1 MSRIVK
7 YIDSQDGAAPVAG
20 RPNDERGMRSIPD
33 MRRERS
39 TNRPAAGSANASLPS
54 LPRRGLL
61 SVGALLAAWLAWPG
75 GAAAGEALE
84 ALEAPLAPQAYA
96 PLSAEFRSAVTRL
109 AILPHDAATA
119 EAISGTYRE
128 TQPGLVGGVEAG
140 RHRTGIPV
148 GVGPA
153 RFRINVPY
161 LQISSAVFGGLRGAA
176 KKKIQ
181 AFRDALTKDLVNADR
196 QPLKNSSLAL
206 DVHRHISSLSAVE
219 AQLLSSTAGI
229 PDTTGAALFVGFD
242 DFKMDIDGK
251 RAILILTASAA
262 LRRRSDN
269 KLLYSRTMTY
279 QDTDTLENWTKDELA
294 LWRDYTNFAAHY
306 LARELA
312 GETFFRQLMPLTLT
326 PRATASAR
334 RQLEGRFVSD
344 SPAPELAWDAA
355 LRETEGEAG
364 NGEALPEPIAISELA
379 WDIEI
384 YDAHRIVYRG
394 RASAP
399 SHVLS
404 DALTPCRTY
413 RWSVRPSYGRG
424 KDTGYGDWMRL
435 VSAEGAESSAA
446 FKGRNGLIGRE
457 ASAAPAYTQDFPE
470 LEISCSGGSRRS
482 APRP

>member
-1 MSRIVK
+1 MTDRS
-7 YIDSQDGAAPVAG
+7 
-20 RPNDERGMRSIPD
+20 NDERGMWSIPA
-33 MRRERS
+33 MHRERS
-39 TNRPAAGSANASLPS
+39 TNRPVAGLTSASPPS
-54 LPRRGLL
+54 FPRCGL
-61 SVGALLAAWLAWPG
+61 SGVGVLLAAWLTWPG
-75 GAAAGEALE
+75 VAAAGDALD

-96 PLSAEFRSAVTRL
+96 PMSAEFRSAVARL
-109 AILPHDAATA
+109 AILPRDAATA
-119 EAISGTYRE
+119 EAISGTYRK

-148 GVGPA
+148 GVGPVKLS
-153 RFRINVPY
+153 IDVPY

-176 KKKIQ
+176 KKKTQ

-196 QPLKNSSLAL
+196 QPLKHSSLAL
-206 DVHRHISSLSAVE
+206 DVHRYISNLSTVE
-219 AQLLSSTAGI
+219 AQLLSSTEGI

-251 RAILILTASAA
+251 RATLILTASAA

-269 KLLYSRTMTY
+269 TLLYSRTMTY
-279 QDTDTLENWTKDELA
+279 QDTDTLENWTKDKLA

-344 SPAPELAWDAA
+344 SPALELAWDAV
-355 LRETEGEAG
+355 LRETDGEAG
-364 NGEALPEPIAISELA
+364 NGEALPEAIATSELA

-384 YDAHRIVYRG
+384 YDAHRIVYSG
-394 RASAP
+394 RALAP

-413 RWSVRPSYGRG
+413 RWSVRPSYGSG
-424 KDTGYGDWMRL
+424 KDTRYGDWMRL

-446 FKGRNGLIGRE
+446 FKGRNGLVGRQ

-470 LEISCSGGSRRS
+470 LRITCSGGPKRS

>member
-1 MSRIVK
+1 MTNRS
-7 YIDSQDGAAPVAG
+7 
-20 RPNDERGMRSIPD
+20 NNERGMWSIPA
-33 MRRERS
+33 MHRERS
-39 TNRPAAGSANASLPS
+39 TNRPVAGLTSASPPS
-54 LPRRGLL
+54 FPRCGL
-61 SVGALLAAWLAWPG
+61 SGVGVLLAAWLTWPG
-75 GAAAGEALE
+75 VAAAGDALE
-84 ALEAPLAPQAYA
+84 ALAAPLAPQAYA
-96 PLSAEFRSAVTRL
+96 PMSAEFRSAVARL
-109 AILPHDAATA
+109 AILPRDAATA
-119 EAISGTYRE
+119 EAISGTYRK
-128 TQPGLVGGVEAG
+128 TQPGLVGGVAAG

-148 GVGPA
+148 GVGPVKLS
-153 RFRINVPY
+153 IDVPY

-176 KKKIQ
+176 KKKTQ

-196 QPLKNSSLAL
+196 QPLKHSSLAL
-206 DVHRHISSLSAVE
+206 DVHRYISNLSAVE
-219 AQLLSSTAGI
+219 AQLLSSTEGI

-251 RAILILTASAA
+251 RATLIL
-262 LRRRSDN
+262 
-269 KLLYSRTMTY
+269 TMTY
-279 QDTDTLENWTKDELA
+279 QDTDTLENWTKDKLA

-344 SPAPELAWDAA
+344 SPALELAWDAV
-355 LRETEGEAG
+355 LRETDGEAG
-364 NGEALPEPIAISELA
+364 NGEALPEAIATSELA

-384 YDAHRIVYRG
+384 YDAHRIVYSG
-394 RASAP
+394 RALAS

-404 DALTPCRTY
+404 DALIPCRTY
-413 RWSVRPSYGRG
+413 RWSVRPSYGSG
-424 KDTGYGDWMRL
+424 KDTRYGDWMRL

-446 FKGRNGLIGRE
+446 FKGRNGLVGRQ

-470 LEISCSGGSRRS
+470 LRITCSGGPKRS